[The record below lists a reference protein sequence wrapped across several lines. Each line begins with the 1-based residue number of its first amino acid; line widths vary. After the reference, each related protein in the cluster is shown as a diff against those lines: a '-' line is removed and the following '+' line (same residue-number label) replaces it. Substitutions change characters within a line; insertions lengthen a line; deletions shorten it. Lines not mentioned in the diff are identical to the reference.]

1 MIGSAVRSSLWGD
14 DGGVAGFEVWA
25 CQGQVAADQGRR
37 MPGMIRATGI
47 DCLSEGRKRLAL
59 FMAVLTAMPIF
70 VAPAL
75 AQGGNSLALGH
86 SYLEVIRGLD
96 AQELGGLTLFFGAL
110 IFAVVTAVML
120 VRTREQLR
128 VELTRARTDVATLDG
143 EVDRLYGLLLAEPQV
158 IVAWGRGPT
167 PEIIGDPKMIAPELT
182 ADRITTFAAWLRPEQ
197 AFRLDSVVERL
208 LTSGEGFAI
217 SLTTAAGRYVAV
229 EGRAIGGSATLR
241 LNEVSGLKKE
251 IAELAHRLQRQQAD
265 AEAQRALLDALP
277 SPVWTRDASGR
288 LTYVN
293 PAFARAVGAVD
304 PATAVANG
312 RELHESAR
320 DSAYSGR
327 VVANVAGTRRIFD
340 IFEMPTPRGSA
351 GMGRD
356 VTELETLRSD
366 FASTVE
372 AHRRTLDQL
381 STGVA
386 IFASNHNLA
395 FYNSAYRKLWEI
407 DAGFLDGHPADSAV
421 IDRLRAA
428 RRLPE
433 QQDFRAWKAQ
443 LHRAYRAS
451 EAATYEWH
459 LPDQRTLR
467 VVTTPN
473 PDGGVTYLFDDVT
486 ERLNLERRFD
496 ALIRVQGET
505 LDNLTEAVAL
515 FGSNGRVRLYNPVFE
530 KMWQLSP
537 TMLDEHPHI
546 ETVIEQWRMF
556 HRDHETWQAL
566 RAAVTAID
574 IWDPVFR
581 RIERIDG
588 SVVDCRTVRLPDG
601 ATLVTFQDVTDSVK
615 VERALIERNTALE
628 EADKIKIDFVHHVS
642 YELRSPLTNII
653 GFAHFLS
660 DPSTGPLTAK
670 QAEYLGYITVSSNAL
685 LAIIN
690 NILDLASIG
699 AGAMTL
705 DLDRVDIRATMAAA
719 VEGVQD
725 RLVKN
730 DIKLELRTPRDIGSF
745 VADERRIRQI
755 LFNLLSNAIGFSP
768 PGETVVLAAERAP
781 DQVSFTVKDRGPGIS
796 SEIRDK
802 VFDWF
807 ESHTHGTHHRGA
819 GLGLSIVR
827 SFVELHHG
835 TVQIDSVPGQGTT
848 VVCTFPLAAETA
860 RDAAE

>member
-1 MIGSAVRSSLWGD
+1 MGLEAD
-14 DGGVAGFEVWA
+14 E
-25 CQGQVAADQGRR
+25 GQR
-37 MPGMIRATGI
+37 MPDMIRTAMT
-47 DCLSEGRKRLAL
+47 DCLFDERKHSAL
-59 FMAVLTAMPIF
+59 PMAVLVALPILA
-70 VAPAL
+70 APAR
-75 AQGGNSLALGH
+75 AQTGDPLVRGLSFVEA
-86 SYLEVIRGLD
+86 VRGLD
-96 AQELGGLTLFFGAL
+96 PQGLAGLTLAFGAL
-110 IFAVVTAVML
+110 IFAVVTAVLL
-120 VRTREQLR
+120 VRTHERLR
-128 VELTRARTDVATLDG
+128 VERARARAEVAARDG
-143 EVDRLYGLLLAEPQV
+143 EIDRLYGLLLAEPQV
-158 IVAWGRGPT
+158 IVAWSRGAA
-167 PEIIGDPKMIAPELT
+167 PEIIGDPASIAPEIAPHRLMS
-182 ADRITTFAAWLRPEQ
+182 FAAWLRPEQ
-197 AFRLDSVVERL
+197 ARLLNAAVERL
-208 LTSGEGFAI
+208 LSRGEGFSI
-217 SLTTAAGRYVAV
+217 SLTTAAGRYVSA

-241 LNEVSGLKKE
+241 FHEVSGLRKE
-251 IAELAHRLQRQQAD
+251 IAAMTSRLQSQRAD
-265 AEAQRALLDALP
+265 AHAQRALLEALP
-277 SPVWTRDASGR
+277 SPVWTRDAGGR
-288 LTYVN
+288 LTFVN
-293 PAFARAVGAVD
+293 PAFARAVGAAD
-304 PATAVANG
+304 PTRAATDG
-312 RELHESAR
+312 RELLDLNAR
-320 DSAYSGR
+320 AEIERERSRGNAYSGR
-327 VVANVAGTRRIFD
+327 VAINVGGTRRVFD
-340 IFEMPTPRGSA
+340 VFEAPTPRGSA
-351 GMGRD
+351 GICQD
-356 VTELETLRSD
+356 VTELAALRSD
-366 FASTVE
+366 FASTVD

-381 STGVA
+381 ATAVA
-386 IFASNHNLA
+386 IFGPNHNLA
-395 FYNSAYRKLWEI
+395 FYNSAYRTLWEI
-407 DAGFLDGHPADSAV
+407 DAGFLDQHPADSAV

-443 LHRAYRAS
+443 LHRAYRAR
-451 EAATYEWH
+451 EPATYEWH

-515 FGSNGRVRLYNPVFE
+515 FGSDGRVRLYNPVFE
-530 KMWQLSP
+530 KMWQLP
-537 TMLDEHPHI
+537 PDMLDAHPHI
-546 ETVIEQWRMF
+546 EAVIEQCRIF
-556 HRDHETWQAL
+556 HRDHETWQSL

-574 IWDPVFR
+574 SREPILR
-581 RIERIDG
+581 RIERTDG
-588 SVVDCRTVRLPDG
+588 SVIDCRTVRLPDG
-601 ATLVTFQDVTDSVK
+601 ATLMTFKDVTDSVN
-615 VERALIERNTALE
+615 VERALIERNIALE
-628 EADKIKIDFVHHVS
+628 EANKLKTDFVGHVS

-699 AGAMTL
+699 AGAVTL
-705 DLDRVDIRATMAAA
+705 DLDRVDIRSAMTAA

-730 DIKLELRTPRDIGSF
+730 NIKLELRSARDIGSF

-768 PGETVVLAAERAP
+768 PGGTVVLTAERMR
-781 DQVSFTVKDRGPGIS
+781 DQVSFTVKDHGPGIP

-807 ESHTHGTHHRGA
+807 ESHTDGTHHRGA

-827 SFVELHHG
+827 SFVELHRG
-835 TVQIDSVPGQGTT
+835 TVRIESVPGQGTT
-848 VVCTFPLAAETA
+848 VVCSFPLAAETA